1 MTTDQTPGDNTPLQ
15 AGFAL
20 ERDAH
25 GSLVLT
31 DSEGQR
37 HEGVLPVRAFP
48 LTDPENGLSLLSA
61 DGRELAWIERLDS
74 LPTLLRTL
82 LADEL
87 AQRELVPVILR
98 IRSVST
104 FATPSSWELDTDRG
118 PTQLVLKAEEDIRRL
133 ADGALLIADRQGLS
147 FAVRDRFALDRNSRR
162 LLERF
167 L

>member
-1 MTTDQTPGDNTPLQ
+1 MTENAAIPLATGG
-15 AGFAL
+15 AGFTLAC
-20 ERDAH
+20 DAH

-31 DSEGQR
+31 DAAGLR

-48 LTDPENGLSLLSA
+48 LTAPDGGLSLLST
-61 DGRELAWIERLDS
+61 DGRELAWVEGLAALPAAQRRL
-74 LPTLLRTL
+74 LEV
-82 LADEL
+82 EL

-104 FATPSSWELDTDRG
+104 FATPSTWQLDTDRG
-118 PTQLVLKAEEDIRRL
+118 PTQLVLKGEEDIRRL
-133 ADGALLIADRQGLS
+133 ADGALLIGDRQGLN
-147 FAVRDRFALDRNSRR
+147 FAVRDRLALDRGSRR